1 MKYVYAKEADV
12 LNVALFGMTAKQWK
26 DNNPNLSS
34 NIRDYAD
41 LIQLI
46 ILNNLENTNSEL
58 IKLGVSQTERLIK
71 LNNSARR
78 QIELLKNNKNIEQL
92 RLLESSLTKINVEG
106 ENNE

>member
-1 MKYVYAKEADV
+1 
-12 LNVALFGMTAKQWK
+12 MTAKQWK